1 MIEKIKEVLSQI
13 EVKPEE
19 KFGGRII
26 SAALVDEKFNLE
38 YNRDGL
44 DLGSKKELEE
54 KIYLLLEPFVK
65 QEDIRIMS
73 KSTSSHV
80 SQPASGERGSSQE
93 KPEQSAQIRTGHGP
107 AGQNKRRVEG
117 VKKLIAIS
125 SGKGGVG
132 KSTVTANLAVS
143 LANMGFKVGVID
155 ADIYGPSL
163 PMLFGKRDEKP
174 RANEAKKIIPIEAHG
189 IHFISFGLFIA
200 EKDPVI
206 WRGPMLGGVLNQF
219 LFDVDWSGFDFLLL
233 DLPPGTG
240 DMQLSMIQATE
251 VDGVVVVSTPQSV
264 ALLDSTKGLEM
275 FRQVKVPILGM
286 IENMSYFVPE
296 DDQTKKYF
304 IFGESG
310 VKKVA
315 DGLGVDYLGEL
326 PLEIPLRECSDAGT
340 PYMSLNKFEGR
351 PVWNAYLKLAND
363 VAKKCDL
370 SHDQKKGFFKS
381 LFK

>member
-1 MIEKIKEVLSQI
+1 MIEKIKEVLSQM
-13 EVKPEE
+13 ELNSGE
-19 KFGGRII
+19 KLSQRII
-26 SAALVDEKFNLE
+26 ELKMKDDQVHIE
-38 YNRDGL
+38 YNRDGIEL
-44 DLGSKKELEE
+44 NEKKELED
-54 KIYLLLEPFVK
+54 KIYQALEPIVAEEK
-65 QEDIRIMS
+65 VRLMS
-73 KSTSSHV
+73 RSTEAPKNTATSSP
-80 SQPASGERGSSQE
+80 S
-93 KPEQSAQIRTGHGP
+93 PEAKTAPGAQLRTGHGP

-132 KSTVTANLAVS
+132 KSTVTANLAVT
-143 LANMGFKVGVID
+143 LAKMGFKVGVID

-174 RANEAKKIIPIEAHG
+174 RANEAKKILPIEAHG

-219 LFDVDWSGFDFLLL
+219 LFDVDWQGYDFLLL

-251 VDGVVVVSTPQSV
+251 VDGVVVVSTPQNV

-275 FRQVKVPILGM
+275 FRQVKVPVMGM
-286 IENMSYFVPE
+286 VENMSYFVPE
-296 DDQTKKYF
+296 DDPSKKYY

-310 VKKVA
+310 VKKA
-315 DGLGVDYLGEL
+315 AQTLGVDFLGEL
-326 PLEIPLRECSDAGT
+326 PLEIALRECSDAGT
-340 PYMSLNKFEGR
+340 PYMSKNEFEGR
-351 PVWNAYLKLAND
+351 PVWNAYQKLAAD
-363 VAKKCDL
+363 IAKKCDL
-370 SHDQKKGFFKS
+370 SHDQKKGFFKN